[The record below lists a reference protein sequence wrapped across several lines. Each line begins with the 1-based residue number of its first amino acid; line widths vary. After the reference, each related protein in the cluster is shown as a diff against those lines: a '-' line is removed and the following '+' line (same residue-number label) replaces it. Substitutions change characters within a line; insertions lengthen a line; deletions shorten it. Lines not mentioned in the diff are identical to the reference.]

1 MRVAIVG
8 VGLIGG
14 SIGMALKRR
23 NDIETTGVDTDQAVL
38 ERAFERGALDHR
50 ASSVADACSDADA
63 CFACAP
69 VGLLSELVA
78 EALEGS
84 TEGCVV
90 TDVGSTKGFLQNHT
104 DHERF
109 VGGHPIAGSER
120 AGIDHACAE
129 LFENTTWYLTPGARC
144 SGVLYE
150 RVHRLVVACGA
161 HPVALDPNTHD
172 ELVAA
177 VSHLPHVVANA
188 LVLEASKLGFS
199 EREPLLR
206 VGPSFR
212 DATRVAGANP
222 SIWSD
227 IYLNNA
233 DAIAAQIDRLTD
245 HLRTVAGWL
254 RDKDQSAISNWHLD
268 AQTHRTR
275 LSETE
280 LGGASTYRLVVSVPN
295 RPGVVAQIALA
306 LGHSGVNIVDMT
318 LAPASDMR
326 SGAVTLWIAGRD
338 DAKRAKDLI
347 QTLSFSVATE
357 L

>member
-23 NDIETTGVDTDQAVL
+23 DDTKTIGFDTDEAVL
-38 ERAFERGALDHR
+38 GRAFEHGALDSY
-50 ASSVADACSDADA
+50 ASSVAEACADADA

-69 VGLLSELVA
+69 VGVLSELVA
-78 EALEGS
+78 EALES
-84 TEGCVV
+84 SSEGCVV
-90 TDVGSTKGFLQNHT
+90 TDVGSTKGFLQHHT
-104 DHERF
+104 EHERF

-120 AGIDHACAE
+120 AGIDHACPE
-129 LFENTTWYLTPGARC
+129 LFENAAWYLTPGSRC

-150 RVHRLVVACGA
+150 RLHRLVVFLGA
-161 HPVALDPNTHD
+161 HPVALDSSTHD
-172 ELVAA
+172 RLVAA

-188 LVLEASKLGFS
+188 LALEASKLGAS
-199 EREPLLR
+199 QQEPLLR

-222 SIWSD
+222 GIWTD
-227 IYLNNA
+227 IYLKNA
-233 DAIAAQIDRLTD
+233 EAIASQIDSLTD
-245 HLRTVAGWL
+245 HLQTVAGWL
-254 RDKDQSAISNWHLD
+254 RDTDQSAISNWHLD
-268 AQTHRTR
+268 ARTQR
-275 LSETE
+275 TKLVESE

-326 SGAVTLWIAGRD
+326 SGAVTLWIAGHD
-338 DAKRAKDLI
+338 DTKRAKELI
-347 QTLSFSVATE
+347 QALSFSVAAE